1 MDPME
6 KKKHPNGDLT
16 VDETQFRRL
25 DDSLPRSD
33 ASSINANV
41 SMVSLL
47 YLKDRPCVWGPAI
60 TMSFRGMSGPLKNMS
75 KTTNSPQE
83 V

>member
-6 KKKHPNGDLT
+6 KKALNGDLT
-16 VDETQFRRL
+16 VDETSFAA

-47 YLKDRPCVWGPAI
+47 DL
-60 TMSFRGMSGPLKNMS
+60 
-75 KTTNSPQE
+75 
-83 V
+83 